1 MLYILFNNNLK
12 DNDKDDIISSVKKI
26 IEIGK

>member
-1 MLYILFNNNLK
+1 MIYVLFD
-12 DNDKDDIISSVKKI
+12 DNISDIDKDDIMYSVKKI